1 MNSLTLAIFIFV
13 AAAILIGSIYCLLA
27 ALFFAGRKDPVAR
40 KSYLLLSAGGFGILA
55 IASLFIGASETPNPL
70 LPTLGPERAMLR
82 PTPSQEAIDSDPP
95 KLQGST
101 TKPDVGALVKENRQ
115 RLNELAPAP
124 AAASAG
130 SQ

>member
-1 MNSLTLAIFIFV
+1 MTSLTLAIFVLV
-13 AAAILIGSIYCLLA
+13 AASILIGSIICLVA
-27 ALFFAGRKDPVAR
+27 ALFFAGRRDPVAR

-55 IASLFIGASETPNPL
+55 IASLFIGASETRNPL

-82 PTPSQEAIDSDPP
+82 PPAQAIDSSPP

-101 TKPDVGALVKENRQ
+101 TKPDVDALVKENRQ

-130 SQ
+130 NQ